1 MKKIDSKI
9 ESLCGELEHIV
20 NSCEIT
26 VDVAYDIDN
35 NTVYRISILNSDNDI
50 FSIRLLA
57 DEHSYL
63 IRVYNEGNYYKSS
76 ESVSINIDI
85 DDKNA
90 ERLIEL
96 IKSKYNNKKDKEKIE
111 KIDKA
116 LEILNRLFKEDLLWK
131 I

>member
-20 NSCEIT
+20 NSSEIT
-26 VDVAYDIDN
+26 VDTACDINN
-35 NTVYRISILNSDNDI
+35 NTVYRIFILNSDNDI

-76 ESVSINIDI
+76 DGVSINIDI

-96 IKSKYNNKKDKEKIE
+96 IKSKYNNKKDKENIE

-116 LEILNRLFKEDLLWK
+116 LEIIDRTFKEE
-131 I
+131 

>member
-1 MKKIDSKI
+1 MKKIDLKI

-20 NSCEIT
+20 NSSETT
-26 VDVAYDIDN
+26 VDVAYDTNN
-35 NTVYRISILNSDNDI
+35 NTVYRIFIFNSDNDI
-50 FSIRLLA
+50 FSIRLLV

-63 IRVYNEGNYYKSS
+63 IRVYNEGNYYKSP

-85 DDKNA
+85 DNKNA

-116 LEILNRLFKEDLLWK
+116 LEIIDRTFKED
-131 I
+131 